1 MSSYDQVREIIES
14 RTALNGDVE
23 HTKRQ
28 VQVQE
33 LGEQRTL
40 HTVQASNL
48 GVNYCHC

>member
-1 MSSYDQVREIIES
+1 MSSYDPVREAIE
-14 RTALNGDVE
+14 RTTALNGDVE

-28 VQVQE
+28 VQVQQ

-48 GVNYCHC
+48 SVNYYRC